1 VLSSSPRATEHSPVE
16 TVHQEAGSTR
26 TLPGRLVAVLVIA
39 ALFVVAAYLVST
51 VGLQALRS
59 STARTPATP
68 GTVPDLVYNA
78 PETVPTTAEFGPVG
92 AVSLVFAG
100 SDVLTGLSGKLDNPW
115 IMVSAHT
122 GDYRALSAPHRP
134 DPRPDAVT
142 VSPDGSTLAW
152 GFQGGLVLYD
162 PVTDDAREITDGV
175 GADPEV
181 GAFSP
186 DGRHLVVH
194 DGTAKILDTETG
206 RVIASLSG
214 VTAPQARQAVW
225 TPSGVALTYGAPGG
239 LVTHAWRSDARTTA
253 AAPIPPTA
261 TLAWQPSGDRLGVMR
276 HVRGVGSVDVFD
288 VGPNG
293 RLTKAFV
300 VAPDGYS
307 LQELLGFTGDT
318 RVSVRALTLETGP
331 LEIVYSMSTV
341 DTAQPSQ
348 VMQLPGPGSNWVG
361 AETLDVATEPL
372 ARGSR
377 DFGEPQ
383 WPWSHL
389 AKLVSCVVL
398 AVFLAGLYLTR
409 RPRG

>member
-1 VLSSSPRATEHSPVE
+1 MEA
-16 TVHQEAGSTR
+16 VHRESGSTR
-26 TLPGRLVAVLVIA
+26 TLPVRLVAVLVGA
-39 ALFVVAAYLVST
+39 TLFVVAAYLVST

-59 STARTPATP
+59 SPARNPTTP

-100 SDVLTGLSGKLDNPW
+100 SDVLTGLSGTLDNPW
-115 IMVSAHT
+115 IAVSSHT

-134 DPRPDAVT
+134 ESRPGAVA
-142 VSPDGSTLAW
+142 VSPDGSILAW
-152 GFQGGLVLYD
+152 AFHGGVVLYD
-162 PVTDDAREITDGV
+162 PVTDDASEVSDGV
-175 GADPEV
+175 GADPVV

-194 DGTAKILDTETG
+194 DGAAKILDTETG
-206 RVIASLSG
+206 QVIATLSG
-214 VTAPQARQAVW
+214 VVATQARQAVW
-225 TPSGVALTYGAPGG
+225 TPSGAALTYVAPDG
-239 LVTHAWRSDARTTA
+239 LVTHTWRSDARATA

-261 TLAWQPSGDRLGVMR
+261 SLAWQPSGNRLAVMR
-276 HVRGVGSVDVFD
+276 HVRGVGAIDVFD
-288 VGPNG
+288 VGPDG

-341 DTAQPSQ
+341 DTAQPSE
-348 VMQLPGPGSNWVG
+348 VMQLPGPGTNWVG
-361 AETLDVATEPL
+361 AQTLEVAAEPL

-377 DFGEPQ
+377 DFGEPR

-389 AKLVSCVVL
+389 AKLVSCVVV